1 MIKKLM
7 IVFISAL
14 LVSCSTPSKKDRISM
29 EKIEIVAAGAKGGGA
44 DATVRAI
51 QQVLTEKKVVK
62 VPVSVS
68 NKIGGQGEEGWKYIK
83 QRKEGN
89 IVSGN
94 SSLLITNN
102 LLGQS
107 QLTYK
112 DFTPLAILTSE
123 WEVIVV
129 PVNSPIY
136 NLKQLIRTLNQSESS
151 MKVGISPRLGND
163 DHLSFMQLNK
173 KAGVDSSKLEFFVY
187 NSSHKV
193 IDALVHHQLDVAPM
207 SLSEVKKQ
215 YEQGQVRILAVSSP
229 KRLEE
234 LKEIPT
240 WKEAGI
246 DVTFSHWRGL
256 MGPPNMTKE
265 QVAYWNKAV
274 YEMVHTK
281 EWEQLLK
288 DNDLTSFYKNSSG
301 AKVFLEQQS
310 KLYSDLM
317 GGAND
322 E

>member
-1 MIKKLM
+1 
-7 IVFISAL
+7 
-14 LVSCSTPSKKDRISM
+14 
-29 EKIEIVAAGAKGGGA
+29 
-44 DATVRAI
+44 
-51 QQVLTEKKVVK
+51 
-62 VPVSVS
+62 
-68 NKIGGQGEEGWKYIK
+68 
-83 QRKEGN
+83 
-89 IVSGN
+89 
-94 SSLLITNN
+94 
-102 LLGQS
+102 
-107 QLTYK
+107 
-112 DFTPLAILTSE
+112 
-123 WEVIVV
+123 
-129 PVNSPIY
+129 
-136 NLKQLIRTLNQSESS
+136 

-229 KRLEE
+229 SRLEE

-265 QVAYWNKAV
+265 QVAYWNKTV

-317 GGAND
+317 GGTND